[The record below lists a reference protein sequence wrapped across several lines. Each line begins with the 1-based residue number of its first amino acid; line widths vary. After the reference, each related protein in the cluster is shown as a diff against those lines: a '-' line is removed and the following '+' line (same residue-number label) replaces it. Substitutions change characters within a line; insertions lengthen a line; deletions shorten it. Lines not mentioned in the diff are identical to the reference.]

1 MSSFSVKRFE
11 GGGLATVNGD
21 DTVIGD
27 VGDDTLTG
35 DGVLPSLLEG
45 ATIADIN
52 AAAVRQFASQDR
64 MKALIN
70 EAKARISQQRAPS
83 VWGALSEGLAQPKT
97 QPGISGTLANI
108 SSGLSQYRKGK
119 SAFDEAQAEK
129 LLAYQLKQEELQG
142 ARATTEGTTA
152 TRLATLAA
160 AQARAAT
167 TAAEKAAKK
176 TGALTAK
183 EKTAYNLDPKAPYF
197 WKDDLPV
204 LADAVKPLPLTAD
217 EQADKIAAATEARI
231 LATDAAKAKT
241 MLPKARS
248 SAERALAGID
258 SILNHPGLS
267 AVVGLPDPT
276 KGGLGFVQIP
286 GTPAANFQARLDQ
299 LKGGAFLEAYNILKG
314 GGQIS
319 NTEGTKA
326 EAAIVRASAAQTE
339 VEFRQ
344 AMNDF
349 RDAIRT
355 GLANLETSAS
365 GAAFDIGRAP
375 PAAPAGAAPAT
386 VRTSSGAKL
395 TPEQATQRLLNKGYT
410 LKNGTLVAPSG
421 VSG

>member
-1 MSSFSVKRFE
+1 MNSFSVKKFAE
-11 GGGLATVNGD
+11 GGLAD
-21 DTVIGD
+21 DE
-27 VGDDTLTG
+27 DDTLTG
-35 DGVLPSLLEG
+35 DEGIDGVLPSLLGG
-45 ATIADIN
+45 ATVADIN
-52 AAAVRQFASQDR
+52 AAAARQFASQDR
-64 MKALIN
+64 MKDLIDQ
-70 EAKARISQQRAPS
+70 AKARISQQRAPS
-83 VWGALSEGLAQPKT
+83 VFGALSEGLAQPKT

-108 SSGLSQYRKGK
+108 SSGLSTYRKGK

-142 ARATTEGTTA
+142 SRAATEGTTA

-176 TGALTAK
+176 TGALTPEQKIAN
-183 EKTAYNLDPKAPYF
+183 NLDPKAPYF
-197 WKDDLPV
+197 WKDDVPV
-204 LADAVKPLPLTAD
+204 LADAVKPPPLTAD
-217 EQADKIAAATEARI
+217 EQANKVVDATEARI
-231 LATDAAKAKT
+231 LAKDMALAKT

-248 SAERALAGID
+248 SAERALKGID
-258 SILNHPGLS
+258 DMLNHPGLS

-286 GTPAANFQARLDQ
+286 GTAAANFQARLDQ
-299 LKGGAFLEAYNILKG
+299 LKGGAFLEAYNTLKG

-319 NTEGTKA
+319 NVEGAKA

-349 RDAIRT
+349 ADAIRT

-365 GAAFDIGRAP
+365 GAAFDIERAP
-375 PAAPAGAAPAT
+375 AAASPRAAPAA
-386 VRTSSGAKL
+386 VKTSSGAKL
-395 TPEQATQRLLNKGYT
+395 TPEQATQRLLGKGYT
-410 LKNGTLVAPSG
+410 LKNGTLVPPSKA
-421 VSG
+421 SG